1 MNPRTMELARRA
13 AGIVAAVSA
22 VGAAVSGVG
31 VLLDSG
37 NQGRPNQSGSQLEH
51 QGTAGE
57 RGQRKADQGQAGPS
71 GVNPGQGQPS
81 TSTRGS

>member
-1 MNPRTMELARRA
+1 MNPRTMELARKA

-37 NQGRPNQSGSQLEH
+37 NQGQPTQSGSQRDH
-51 QGTAGE
+51 QGPAGE
-57 RGQRKADQGQAGPS
+57 RGHRRADQGQAGQS